1 MNKNGFCPVS
11 FKDCFTFDESELNP
25 TPRGVF
31 RKAVMLYL
39 GPRYSM
45 TTLMRLSQ
53 YYYVKSAA
61 KGSILHRFYG
71 LFASY
76 LRRKNIIWNDF
87 EHGVNPRIA
96 PGIVLHHTGVCI
108 TSKTIIETEVHLY
121 RNVTFG
127 EKNGGAPHIKRGAK
141 IASHSVV
148 LGPVVVGERAIV
160 APGAVVISDVP
171 DGKIAAGVPAKII
184 GDVTNDNYHF

>member
-1 MNKNGFCPVS
+1 MRQDGFCPS
-11 FKDCFTFDESELNP
+11 SLKHCFTCDESELNP
-25 TPRGVF
+25 TPRGVV
-31 RKAVMLYL
+31 RKVAMAYL
-39 GPRYSM
+39 NPRYSM
-45 TTLMRLSQ
+45 TTLMRVSA
-53 YYYVKSAA
+53 YYHVKSQAGPGLLR
-61 KGSILHRFYG
+61 KLYG
-71 LFASY
+71 LLASY
-76 LRRKNIIWNDF
+76 LRRKNLIWNDF
-87 EHGVNPRIA
+87 EHGVHPNIA

>member
-1 MNKNGFCPVS
+1 MAY
-11 FKDCFTFDESELNP
+11 LN
-25 TPRGVF
+25 
-31 RKAVMLYL
+31 
-39 GPRYSM
+39 PRYSM

-76 LRRKNIIWNDF
+76 LRRKNITWNDF

-127 EKNGGAPHIKRGAK
+127 EKNGGAPPYQKRRQDCQPFSCVGSCCGRSE
-141 IASHSVV
+141 SHSRVRR
-148 LGPVVVGERAIV
+148 G
-160 APGAVVISDVP
+160 SY
-171 DGKIAAGVPAKII
+171 K
-184 GDVTNDNYHF
+184 